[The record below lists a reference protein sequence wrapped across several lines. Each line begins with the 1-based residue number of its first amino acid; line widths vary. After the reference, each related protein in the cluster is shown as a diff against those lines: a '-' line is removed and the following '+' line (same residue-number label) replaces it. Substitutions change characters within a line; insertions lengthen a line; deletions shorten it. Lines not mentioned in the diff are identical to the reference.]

1 MSEKVDTLNLSLPLS
16 LEKKR
21 GESQN
26 SNRRSLYH
34 IVFSNTRTT
43 SNYYVRC
50 RGRTTMWCSYTL
62 PFLKPSRVLH
72 LIHKRAVFFEI
83 VDIIKEAAS
92 RVKMRGSCVP
102 PLTTHGGR
110 SNTCCRCFVSQYPST
125 FQKLRSVGGDFESTC
140 TVVNMDGCVVVRSGG
155 IGTCVVVLF

>member
-1 MSEKVDTLNLSLPLS
+1 
-16 LEKKR
+16 
-21 GESQN
+21 
-26 SNRRSLYH
+26 
-34 IVFSNTRTT
+34 
-43 SNYYVRC
+43 
-50 RGRTTMWCSYTL
+50 MWCSYTL

-83 VDIIKEAAS
+83 VDIIKEATS

-125 FQKLRSVGGDFESTC
+125 FQKIRSVRGDFESTC

-155 IGTCVVVLF
+155 IGTCVVVLFCVVVFACELVFEREAREFLFILSLSHTDRNSLSHTDRA